1 MKTLLLFTTTFLL
14 SVTNLS
20 AQLAGNSLH
29 MDGVDDYVVCDLPVV
44 FDDITSN
51 DFTIEM
57 WVKQESSQFCR
68 LIYAQS
74 DADNF
79 ACLSLNSTNEIV
91 FYLSEN
97 SVNHS
102 IQSTD
107 VITNAE
113 WTHIAASWDAS
124 TMESK
129 IYINGTEANYAG
141 GLYVSS
147 TGTDATMTIGSRTD
161 GNQYFNGE
169 FDEVSIWGTVKTQCE
184 IATELTS
191 KLAGDE
197 TDLLRYYSFDSGT
210 AGGLNTGVTTL
221 DAGPFAAITANGTL
235 TNFTLAGTTSNW
247 LSSGA
252 TITKN
257 YGDASAVTLT
267 GQTLTGEEVFS
278 DFFAWI
284 DCSDNSQIPGATS
297 STFNPIN
304 DDPNFDGTARSYAMI
319 STDLTCVDTTECFL
333 FDVTGF
339 GELDQA
345 NFSIYPNPSN
355 GAFFVDLPSGAEEVQ
370 IFSMNGKLIESFVPN
385 GESTMQIKLPQ
396 LNGFYLLRIK
406 TNTAILSEK
415 ISIRNN

>member
-1 MKTLLLFTTTFLL
+1 
-14 SVTNLS
+14 
-20 AQLAGNSLH
+20 
-29 MDGVDDYVVCDLPVV
+29 
-44 FDDITSN
+44 
-51 DFTIEM
+51 
-57 WVKQESSQFCR
+57 
-68 LIYAQS
+68 
-74 DADNF
+74 
-79 ACLSLNSTNEIV
+79 
-91 FYLSEN
+91 
-97 SVNHS
+97 
-102 IQSTD
+102 
-107 VITNAE
+107 
-113 WTHIAASWDAS
+113 
-124 TMESK
+124 MESK

-141 GLYVSS
+141 GLYISS

-161 GNQYFNGE
+161 GDQYFNGE
-169 FDEVSIWGTVKTQCE
+169 IDEISIWGTVKTQCE

-197 TDLLRYYSFDSGT
+197 VDLLRYYSFDSGT
-210 AGGLNTGVTTL
+210 AGGLNTGLTTL
-221 DAGPFAAITANGTL
+221 DAGPFAVITANGTL
-235 TNFTLAGTTSNW
+235 TNFALAGTTSNW
-247 LSSGA
+247 LNSGA

-257 YGDASAVTLT
+257 YSDASAVTLT

-345 NFSIYPNPSN
+345 NLSVYPNPSN
-355 GAFFVDLPSGAEEVQ
+355 GAFFVDLPFGAEKVQ
-370 IFSMNGKLIESFVPN
+370 LFSMNGKLIESFVPN

-396 LNGFYLLRIK
+396 LNGFYLLRVK
-406 TNTAILSEK
+406 TNTVILSEK